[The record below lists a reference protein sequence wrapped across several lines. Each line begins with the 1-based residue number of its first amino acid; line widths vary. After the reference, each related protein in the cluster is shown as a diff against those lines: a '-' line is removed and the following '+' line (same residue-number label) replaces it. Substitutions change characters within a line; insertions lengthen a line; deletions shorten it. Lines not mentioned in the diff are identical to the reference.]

1 MKTELKQIIEELN
14 EVILEKK
21 LNILDKDLLDS
32 AIKIYLTEKIGEQ
45 KQFYPKQPFNY
56 STTTNINKEIKNK
69 FKNNYSPK
77 DEPPTQ
83 KQIDGCK
90 RRGITIPAGATKREL
105 WKIMNEK
112 EKQND

>member
-1 MKTELKQIIEELN
+1 MKEEIIKIIKELK
-14 EVILEKK
+14 EVINDNDLK

-45 KQFYPKQPFNY
+45 KQFYPKQNY
-56 STTTNINKEIKNK
+56 NKEIKNE
-69 FKNNYSPK
+69 FKNNYSSK

-105 WKIMNEK
+105 WKIMNEHK